1 MTNFKCLML
10 FLLILSLDSLFAQ
23 EVENDQSIE
32 EIVVTGSYLKTSP
45 TDGAS
50 PIDVIDREAIENFGA
65 NTVADLVRNL
75 ASNSGSENV
84 PDSFTSGATQGT
96 SNINLRGLGLSSTLV
111 LIDGRRQTVAGA
123 TANDGSVFVNTSII
137 PLIAVERVEVL
148 KEGAAS
154 VYGSDAVAGVVNY
167 IFRRDF
173 TGIEVSYNHQFTDI
187 GSQEDDRVSLIFGEK
202 FGNTNIVIAADFL
215 ERSPMSSALRPES
228 TQLGISGLGNSF
240 LLFGP
245 STVEAG
251 PYAGTYAPFTNVP
264 DANCVENNGFLIP
277 QASGSR
283 CGFLYGPRFNIV
295 NDEEH
300 QNVYGSIKSD
310 LSNGMEFNAD
320 VLFSSIKVND
330 NPQSPS
336 YPALSYL
343 SPSKAIL
350 PGQAGNPFGVPLLWL
365 GRPLGSAFPSPN
377 APRDID
383 NLRFSVGLTGNLGR
397 FDWDL
402 RYTHSETD
410 HYFFQPDT
418 STSRFSAAI
427 AGQGGTSGTE
437 SWNLFDPTANSSS
450 LREWISTAQETWSE
464 NELDVLDLVFSGE
477 IGSTSAG
484 NIDIAFGLQYREEA
498 FDLKRDKGSIV
509 EFDSE
514 GNLVKPADLLFLG
527 GGSES
532 SASRDAIAFFAEVS
546 VPVTDKFQVN
556 GAVRYE
562 ELEDDSTFDPKVSL
576 RYEVSDSL
584 ILRASA
590 STSFREASLSQLY
603 SSGVGLQG
611 IQDFN
616 TDGTPRGGTT
626 FIRIAQD
633 GNANLSPEESDNLNI
648 GAIWRP
654 QSNLEL
660 KLDYWSIDYSDVIT
674 IESAQGIVAAT
685 PLAPAV
691 KRTID
696 GTLIGV
702 TTKYFNASNV
712 KTDGIDFEINYS
724 LDTSFGDI
732 EVGLS
737 GTHMNKYEIPNAKG
751 ETQDVVGLF
760 NHDNFARSLP
770 ETKMTLSA
778 VLNSG
783 PHKLALY
790 GKHISDYKTTR
801 ALSDTAKSR
810 GYSQKIDE
818 WFSVD
823 LQYNYIFDIDDNQIR
838 LTLGGINILDEDPP
852 LVFDAANFSY
862 DSRQHDARGR
872 IMYIGVKLIR

>member
-1 MTNFKCLML
+1 MLTFKHV
-10 FLLILSLDSLFAQ
+10 FFVFTLIIFFNPIFAQ
-23 EVENDQSIE
+23 DNTSIQDQEIE

-50 PIDVIDREAIENFGA
+50 PVDVIDRESIENFGV
-65 NTVADLVRNL
+65 NTVADLTRNL

-111 LIDGRRQTVAGA
+111 LLDGRRQTVAGA

-137 PLIAVERVEVL
+137 PLIAIERVEVL

-173 TGIEVSYNHQFTDI
+173 TGLEVSYNHQFSDL
-187 GSQEDDRVSLIFGEK
+187 GSQEDDRFSVIFGTQ
-202 FGNTNIVIAADFL
+202 FDNTNIVIAADML

-245 STVEAG
+245 SSVAAG

-264 DANCVENNGFLIP
+264 DANCVENKGFLIP

-300 QNVYGSIKSD
+300 QNIYGSIKSS

-383 NLRFSVGLTGNLGR
+383 NLRFSVGLTGNLGG
-397 FDWDL
+397 FDWDF
-402 RYTHSETD
+402 RYTHSETE
-410 HYFFQPDT
+410 HYFSQPDT
-418 STSRFSAAI
+418 STTRFSAAI
-427 AGQGGTSGTE
+427 KGQGGTSGTE
-437 SWNLFDPTANSSS
+437 SWNLFDPSANSAS
-450 LREWISTAQETWSE
+450 LRQWISTAQETWSD
-464 NELDVLDLVFSGE
+464 NELDVIDLVFSGE
-477 IGSTSAG
+477 VGS

-498 FDLKRDKGSIV
+498 FDLKRDKASIV
-509 EFDSE
+509 EFDAQ
-514 GNLVKPADLLFLG
+514 GNLTKPADLLFLG
-527 GGSES
+527 GGLES
-532 SASRDAIAFFAEVS
+532 SASRDATALFAEVS
-546 VPVTDKFQVN
+546 VPVSDSLQIN

-562 ELEDDSTFDPKVSL
+562 ELEDDSTFDPKISL
-576 RYEVSDSL
+576 RYEVSENL

-590 STSFREASLSQLY
+590 STSFREASLAQLY

-611 IQDFN
+611 IQDF
-616 TDGTPRGGTT
+616 TVDGAPKGGTT

-633 GNANLSPEESDNLNI
+633 GNPNLSPEESDNFNV

-654 QSNLEL
+654 QSNLEF

-674 IESAQGIVAAT
+674 IESAQGIVAAN
-685 PLAPAV
+685 PLDPKV

-702 TTKYFNASNV
+702 TTGYFNASNV
-712 KTDGIDFEINYS
+712 KTDGIDFEVNYS
-724 LDTSFGDI
+724 FDTDI
-732 EVGLS
+732 GQVELGLS

-783 PHKLALY
+783 AHKLAIY

-801 ALSDTAKSR
+801 ALSSTAEAR
-810 GYSQKIDE
+810 GYTQKIDE

-823 LQYNYIFDIDDNQIR
+823 LQYNYTLDLDDNQIR
-838 LTLGGINILDEDPP
+838 FSVGGINVLDEDPP

-872 IMYIGVKLIR
+872 LMYVGVKLIR